1 MLQYYTNTPK
11 ANKTE
16 PRWAPFAIDVSQ
28 VHPPAREGLDVVDEA
43 DSGYKSDGDEVVFVR
58 K

>member
-1 MLQYYTNTPK
+1 M
-11 ANKTE
+11 
-16 PRWAPFAIDVSQ
+16 SQ